1 MDAETALPTRTCS
14 TRKSSYSRP
23 FPFRRPCNG
32 GARTRNPA
40 WLSAP
45 AVRNGG
51 ACGAAIRAARVL
63 KHMPAPRSSSNTFVP
78 RPPLPSGH
86 APWDTSAE
94 HDTTVGNDPN
104 PSQLTDGPRHALRQG
119 ERILAPVVSAVIWV
133 SEESFGMTLPGGAT
147 DPDSRPLLGVPAAT
161 APKFTLRTPVWLYR
175 SKKSLLKSL
184 IGLQSTRS
192 SQQC

>member
-1 MDAETALPTRTCS
+1 
-14 TRKSSYSRP
+14 
-23 FPFRRPCNG
+23 
-32 GARTRNPA
+32 
-40 WLSAP
+40 
-45 AVRNGG
+45 VRNGG

-63 KHMPAPRSSSNTFVP
+63 KHMPAPKSSSNTSVP

-86 APWDTSAE
+86 APWDTSVE

-147 DPDSRPLLGVPAAT
+147 DPDSRPLLGVEILNLSKRFGKMSKRWLCLADEPTT
-161 APKFTLRTPVWLYR
+161 AC
-175 SKKSLLKSL
+175 KSD
-184 IGLQSTRS
+184 
-192 SQQC
+192 